1 MITVRETIIVEG
13 KDDAAA
19 VRKAAAAHIITT
31 SGYGLTE
38 ETIGL
43 IRAAYE
49 RTGIVIFTD
58 PDHAGR
64 SIRDRLTQLFPAAKQ
79 AYLAAKEARKKD
91 DLGIENASPEAIE
104 RALRAAGAAIPEEG
118 SPSGGP
124 FASGSPVTAADLE
137 RLGLAGRSDSARKRE
152 EAGARLGIGYA
163 NAKAFLRRLNGLGIP
178 LAELTAALEE
188 REAAEKE

>member
-1 MITVRETIIVEG
+1 MIRVNETIVVEG
-13 KDDAAA
+13 KDDEAA
-19 VRKAAAAHIITT
+19 VRRADADANIITT
-31 SGYGLTE
+31 SGYGLSE
-38 ETIGL
+38 ETIL
-43 IRAAYE
+43 RIRAAYE

-104 RALRAAGAAIPEEG
+104 RALRIACGDAEEQE
-118 SPSGGP
+118 PRE
-124 FASGSPVTAADLE
+124 PVTLSDLE

-178 LAELTAALEE
+178 LAELTAALED